1 MFLIA
6 GVSPKTTVIDNTP
19 RRCPVCGTVRA
30 YYKRVDHYF
39 NLFFIPILRV
49 KKGEPFIMCDRC
61 PKTVNEFKEEYGSTW
76 PEYPED
82 AVPSLWKNVSK
93 RFWILSVLR
102 QTCCREIIP
111 EGVYHGTCC

>member
-6 GVSPKTTVIDNTP
+6 GVSPKIKILDKNP
-19 RRCPVCGTVRA
+19 KICPVCGLSRA

-61 PKTVNEFKEEYGSTW
+61 ERTVHEFKEEYGHPTNRKGAMCHHCGK
-76 PEYPED
+76 D
-82 AVPSLWKNVSK
+82 LDKNFKYCPYCGK
-93 RFWILSVLR
+93 RL
-102 QTCCREIIP
+102 
-111 EGVYHGTCC
+111 

>member
-76 PEYPED
+76 PD
-82 AVPSLWKNVSK
+82 IQKT
-93 RFWILSVLR
+93 
-102 QTCCREIIP
+102 QCRHCGKTLAKDFGYCP
-111 EGVYHGTCC
+111 YCGKLVAGK

>member
-6 GVSPKTTVIDNTP
+6 GVSPKIKILDKNP
-19 RRCPVCGTVRA
+19 KICPVCGLSRA

-61 PKTVNEFKEEYGSTW
+61 ERTVHEFKEEYGH
-76 PEYPED
+76 PANRKD
-82 AVPSLWKNVSK
+82 AMCHHCGKDLDKNFKYCPYCGK
-93 RFWILSVLR
+93 RL
-102 QTCCREIIP
+102 
-111 EGVYHGTCC
+111 

>member
-6 GVSPKTTVIDNTP
+6 GVSPKIKILDTNP
-19 RRCPVCGTVRA
+19 RICPVCGLAQA

-61 PKTVNEFKEEYGSTW
+61 ERTVHEFKEEYSSTW
-76 PEYPED
+76 PD
-82 AVPSLWKNVSK
+82 MKK
-93 RFWILSVLR
+93 RQCNHCGKTLEKDFGYCPYCGKPVALK
-102 QTCCREIIP
+102 
-111 EGVYHGTCC
+111 

>member
-19 RRCPVCGTVRA
+19 RRCPVCGMVRA

-76 PEYPED
+76 PD
-82 AVPSLWKNVSK
+82 IQKT
-93 RFWILSVLR
+93 
-102 QTCCREIIP
+102 QCRHCGKTLAKDFGYCP
-111 EGVYHGTCC
+111 YCGKLVAGK